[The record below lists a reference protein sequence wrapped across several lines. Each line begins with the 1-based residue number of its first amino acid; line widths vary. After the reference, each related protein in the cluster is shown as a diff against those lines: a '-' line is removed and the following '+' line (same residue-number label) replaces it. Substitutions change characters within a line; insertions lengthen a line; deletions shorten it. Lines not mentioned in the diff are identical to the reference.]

1 MLQESHP
8 FVNGMINQ
16 QLSIKD
22 CVKCLSVCAQ
32 FKHLKISKQ
41 QIDKLEVLLKQSS
54 QDYTKVF
61 LKKNFPNFIKKTI
74 VLIDARINEKKV
86 P

>member
-22 CVKCLSVCAQ
+22 CVKCLSVCAE
-32 FKHLKISKQ
+32 FKNLKISKS

-54 QDYTKVF
+54 
-61 LKKNFPNFIKKTI
+61 
-74 VLIDARINEKKV
+74 
-86 P
+86 